1 MSEIPR
7 APEIVV
13 TTDDPVVERV
23 VRRVVE
29 EVAPLR
35 VVLFG
40 SRAKG
45 TARPD
50 SDVDLLVVMPDG
62 TERKKT
68 TKHLYGRLGWADVSV
83 DYIVTTPSVFAEHA
97 DNIGL
102 IYPEIVRTGRD
113 VYVAL

>member
-1 MSEIPR
+1 MTKPPDT
-7 APEIVV
+7 PEIRV
-13 TTDDPVVERV
+13 TTDDPVVARV

-29 EVAPLR
+29 EVRPLR
-35 VVLFG
+35 VILFG

-50 SDVDLLVVMPDG
+50 SDVDLLVVMPEG
-62 TERKKT
+62 TERRKAAKT
-68 TKHLYGRLGWADVSV
+68 LYGRLGWPDVSV
-83 DYIVTTPSVFAEHA
+83 DFVVTTPSAFARHA

-113 VYVAL
+113 VYVDL